1 MERTL
6 YKAMLAWKTEAHHK
20 PLLLLGARQTGK
32 TWLVEQF
39 IGNEYA
45 EHVTI
50 NLLDDSDVVQLYDSS
65 LNAQEKYL
73 ALKALVGRDFEG
85 SSKVLF
91 IDEIQESESLIS
103 ALKFFRERHPEVN
116 IICSGSLLGVKLRRM
131 KTSFPV
137 GQIKTL
143 TLYPMDIREFMLA
156 FGEDAL
162 VKQIQQCFEQNEK
175 LVLPLHNKALGYYML
190 YLCVG
195 GMPEA
200 VQSLVDANKDLTRFD
215 AELAD
220 SILEAYFDDM
230 NRYVSNASESLRIE
244 RLYHSIPSQL
254 ANTANKFQYA
264 KVAHSARAKNYETA
278 LDWLEAAGLC
288 LESTRVTR
296 PQIPLRGNEQAGYF
310 KLFLSDVGLLRSIL
324 KIPFAT
330 LLLQEEF
337 DYRGAITENY
347 IAQHM
352 KAQALDLHYWSSE
365 NTAEVDFLMQT
376 TDGIIPVEVK
386 AGGNVR
392 SKSLSLYR
400 EKYKPAYALRFSQ
413 KNFGLENGIRS
424 LPLYAAFCLSHV

>member
-1 MERTL
+1 M

-39 IGNEYA
+39 MGNEYA

-73 ALKALVGRDFEG
+73 ALKALVGWDFEG

-103 ALKFFRERHPEVN
+103 ALKFFREKHPEVN

-162 VKQIQQCFEQNEK
+162 VEQIQHCFAQDEK

-200 VQSLVDANKDLTRFD
+200 VQSLVDANKDLTHFD

-352 KAQALDLHYWSSE
+352 KVQALDLHYWSSE
-365 NTAEVDFLMQT
+365 NTAEVDFLLQT
-376 TDGIIPVEVK
+376 DEGIIPIEVK
-386 AGGNVR
+386 AGSNVR
-392 SKSLSLYR
+392 SKSLTIYR
-400 EKYKPAYALRFSQ
+400 EKYKPPYALRFSQ
-413 KNFGLENGIRS
+413 KNFGLEQGIRS
-424 LPLYAAFCLSHV
+424 LPLYAAFCLSCI

>member
-1 MERTL
+1 M